1 MCKGARI
8 DDLVASEA
16 SRGTYDKTAREL
28 EVASGIRTTKEERS
42 EPIEPAVLRNFKM
55 AASVAPIDSH
65 ALSSDSSQGTASI
78 SISLRS
84 SIKYVSRP
92 PRWLLCP
99 VCDQL
104 LLEPV
109 IAVGCG
115 HTFCRS
121 CSERLKETNRPCP
134 LDNTPSGAN
143 NFVPNRALGA
153 QIDELEVYC
162 PNSSVQTEA
171 STSTAGEDV
180 DQSSGCSESMKLGEL
195 SDHLTTCP
203 FGLVDCPQAGEV
215 CGRIHRKD
223 LAHHLEVCQRCSC
236 INCTVGKC
244 CVDGACPLFQT
255 VSVHAHAYVSCY
267 DMHGNSLY

>member
-1 MCKGARI
+1 
-8 DDLVASEA
+8 
-16 SRGTYDKTAREL
+16 
-28 EVASGIRTTKEERS
+28 
-42 EPIEPAVLRNFKM
+42 M
-55 AASVAPIDSH
+55 AAKPVTVIDPN
-65 ALSSDSSQGTASI
+65 ALSSNSSQGTV

-84 SIKYVSRP
+84 SIRYVSNP

-121 CSERLKETNRPCP
+121 CSERLKETSQPCP
-134 LDNTPSGAN
+134 IDNTPSGEN
-143 NFVPNRALGA
+143 SYVPNRALSA
-153 QIDELEVYC
+153 QIDELEVHC
-162 PNSSVQTEA
+162 PNSSMQPD
-171 STSTAGEDV
+171 TSTNRTGEDAV
-180 DQSSGCSESMKLGEL
+180 PSPAGCSETMKLGEL

-223 LAHHLEVCQRCSC
+223 LAHHLEVCQHYSC

-244 CVDGACPLFQT
+244 CVDG
-255 VSVHAHAYVSCY
+255 SCLPFK
-267 DMHGNSLY
+267 LYLCT